1 MPTILDRLNADLK
14 TAMKARDTE
23 RMDTLRMA
31 ISAIKYRQIDAT
43 APLGP
48 SEEEE
53 VLRKQV
59 KQRDDSIEQFAK
71 AGRQELADKE
81 TRERAILGEYL
92 PKELTDA
99 ELRSMVGELVAGLP
113 PAATFPDAMKA
124 AMGALK
130 DKAPGKAIQAAVRA
144 AMDARVSP

>member
-31 ISAIKYRQIDAT
+31 ISAIKYRQIDAA
-43 APLGP
+43 APLG
-48 SEEEE
+48 SAEEED

-92 PKELTDA
+92 PKELTET
-99 ELRSMVGELVAGLP
+99 ELRAMVDALVAGLP
-113 PAATFPDAMKA
+113 AAAAFPDAMKA

-144 AMDARVSP
+144 ALDARVSP

>member
-1 MPTILDRLNADLK
+1 MPTILERLNADLK
-14 TAMKARDTE
+14 SAMKARDTE

-31 ISAIKYRQIDAT
+31 ISAIKYRQIDAA
-43 APLGP
+43 APLSGT
-48 SEEEE
+48 EEEE

-92 PKELTDA
+92 PKELTEA
-99 ELRSMVGELVAGLP
+99 ELRGQIETLIGALP
-113 PAATFPDAMKA
+113 PTATFPDAMKA

-130 DKAPGKAIQAAVRA
+130 DRAPGKAIQAAVRA
-144 AMDARVSP
+144 AMDARVTP

>member
-14 TAMKARDTE
+14 SAMKARDTE

-31 ISAIKYRQIDAT
+31 ISAIKYRQIDAA
-43 APLGP
+43 APLAP
-48 SEEEE
+48 SEEED

-99 ELRSMVGELVAGLP
+99 ELRSMVGDLVASLP

-144 AMDARVSP
+144 AMDARVSS

>member
-1 MPTILDRLNADLK
+1 MPTILERLNADLK

-31 ISAIKYRQIDAT
+31 ISALKYRQIDAS

-48 SEEEE
+48 SEEED

-92 PKELTDA
+92 PKELTEA
-99 ELRSMVGELVAGLP
+99 ELRSAIATLIAGLP

-144 AMDARVSP
+144 AMDARGSP

>member
-43 APLGP
+43 APLGTA
-48 SEEEE
+48 EEED

-92 PKELTDA
+92 PKELTEA
-99 ELRSMVGELVAGLP
+99 ELRAMVDALVAGLP

-124 AMGALK
+124 AMGSLK

>member
-1 MPTILDRLNADLK
+1 MPTILERLNADLK

-43 APLGP
+43 APLAH
-48 SEEEE
+48 SEEED

-99 ELRSMVGELVAGLP
+99 ELRATIDALIAGLP
-113 PAATFPDAMKA
+113 PTATFPDAMKA